1 MVTIPDLI
9 DSIKDRVSHRW
20 KITMDIPYSWI
31 ERIGSRMNVFAWHKR
46 WGNKQK
52 GTGYEKRDEKRDEKY
67 EK

>member
-9 DSIKDRVSHRW
+9 DSIKDKVSHKW
-20 KITMDIPYSWI
+20 KITMDVPYSWI
-31 ERIGSRMNVFAWHKR
+31 EQIGSRMNVFAWHKR

>member
-9 DSIKDRVSHRW
+9 DSIKNRVSHRW

-46 WGNKQK
+46 WGNQQK
-52 GTGYEKRDEKRDEKY
+52 GTGYEKRDEKRDEK
-67 EK
+67 